1 MTSEQIDNF
10 LKKHNFDQ
18 QTVKVSFRTRAA
30 FVGIF
35 IKTDDYNDLKVKNF
49 WRVINES
56 NVKQYLSSKDTKLAR
71 IFNGTEFV
79 KLSVAELQV
88 S

>member
-1 MTSEQIDNF
+1 MTKEQIDTF
-10 LKKHNFDQ
+10 LRKHKYDQ
-18 QTVKVSFRTRAA
+18 HPVKVSFRSRTA
-30 FVGIF
+30 FTGIF
-35 IKTDDYNDLKVKNF
+35 VKTDDYDHLRGKNF

-71 IFNGTEFV
+71 IFNGSDFT
-79 KLSVAELQV
+79 KLAVVEMV

>member
-1 MTSEQIDNF
+1 MTIEKIDTF
-10 LKKHNFDQ
+10 LRKNKFDQ
-18 QTVKVSFRTRAA
+18 NQVKVNFKTRTA
-30 FVGIF
+30 FTGIF
-35 IKTDDYNDLKVKNF
+35 LKTDDYDDLKGKNF

-71 IFNGTEFV
+71 IFNGSDFT
-79 KLSVAELQV
+79 KLAVVEMV

>member
-18 QTVKVSFRTRAA
+18 QTVKVSFRTRTA
-30 FVGIF
+30 FIGIF
-35 IKTDDYNDLKVKNF
+35 VKTDDYDDLKVKNF

-56 NVKQYLSSKDTKLAR
+56 NVKQYLTSKDTKLAR

-79 KLSVAELQV
+79 KLAVAEMV

>member
-1 MTSEQIDNF
+1 MTGKQIDAF
-10 LKKHNFDQ
+10 LRKHNFEQ
-18 QTVKVSFRTRAA
+18 NSVKVNFRSRPS

-35 IKTDDYNDLKVKNF
+35 VKTDDYDHLKGKNF

-56 NVKQYLSSKDTKLAR
+56 NVKQYRLVKDLSLAR

-79 KLSVAELQV
+79 KLTSVETV